1 MSVETELIGLEN
13 LQEFFRSTPGIF
25 KKAARLAINQVVSR
39 GGMKAITNEMYDQ
52 IAFPRGYLKGDRL
65 RISQYAKESNLEA
78 VIIARHRPTSL
89 ARFASPGTPLGT
101 IPGVN
106 SSVKV
111 SVKNGSS
118 TRLRN
123 AWLIRLRRGASLT
136 KDQYNVGLV
145 MRVKE
150 GDSIG
155 GKHDMHQAW
164 FNPEHTLA
172 LLYGPSVD
180 QVFKDV
186 AGDQSRPILDM
197 LSTEFFRQYERLS

>member
-25 KKAARLAINQVVSR
+25 KKAARLAINQVVTR
-39 GGMKAITNEMYDQ
+39 GGMKAISNEMYDQ

-65 RISQYAKESNLEA
+65 RVSQYAKESNLEA

-89 ARFASPGTPLGT
+89 ARFAAPGTPMGT

-136 KDQYNVGLV
+136 KDQYNVGLI

-150 GDSIG
+150 GDRIG

-164 FNPEHTLA
+164 FNPEQTLA

-197 LSTEFFRQYERLS
+197 LATEFFRQYERLS